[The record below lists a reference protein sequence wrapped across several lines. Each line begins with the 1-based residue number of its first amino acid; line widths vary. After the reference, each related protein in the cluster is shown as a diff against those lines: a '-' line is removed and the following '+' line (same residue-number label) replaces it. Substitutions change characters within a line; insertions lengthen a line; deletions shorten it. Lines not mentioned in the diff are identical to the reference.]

1 MFPTVFMSLSDHRP
15 GLGLAVAGLIGDW
28 RIVLIHWQSQTTSV
42 FDKYLK
48 SMTDIVP
55 LEFPF

>member
-1 MFPTVFMSLSDHRP
+1 MFLTVFMSLSDHQP
-15 GLGLAVAGLIGDW
+15 GLGLALAGLIGDW
-28 RIVLIHWQSQTTSV
+28 RIVLINWQSQTASV

-48 SMTDIVP
+48 SMKDTVP